1 MRKSEL
7 RQIIREEIKKLNES
21 QTFNYK
27 GDTYKVDFIKNKTF
41 DGTAWH
47 LLLTDKKDGTI
58 YAWPNVFSYSE
69 GWTQGMGRSVM
80 QYFLQTKGYGGVSQG
95 SGVNRPATPS
105 YINDQL
111 EYIIDHWKG
120 KGYSE
125 DSAKWYKDNVNEF
138 PKGTKKGDIA
148 NQLF

>member
-1 MRKSEL
+1 MKHIKEYYEFISEA
-7 RQIIREEIKKLNES
+7 

-47 LLLTDKKDGTI
+47 LLLIDKKTGII

-69 GWTQGMGRSVM
+69 GWTQGMGRSVQ

-95 SGVNRPATPS
+95 SGVSKPRTPS
-105 YINDQL
+105 FIEDQL

-120 KGYSE
+120 NGYSR
-125 DSAKWYKDNVNEF
+125 DSSKWYKDNVQEF
-138 PKGTKKGDIA
+138 PRGTKKGDIA
-148 NQLF
+148 NSLS